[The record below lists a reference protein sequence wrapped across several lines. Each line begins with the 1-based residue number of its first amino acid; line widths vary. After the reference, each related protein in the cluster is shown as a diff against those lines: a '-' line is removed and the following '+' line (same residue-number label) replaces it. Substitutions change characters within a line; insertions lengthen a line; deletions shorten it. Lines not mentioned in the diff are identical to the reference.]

1 MSERTALHLAI
12 YNDDQEIIQLL
23 LKNKRT
29 NFFPA

>member
-1 MSERTALHLAI
+1 MSEMTALHLAI
-12 YNDDQEIIQLL
+12 YNDNQEIIQLL